1 MKKATIFNRIMS
13 HEITSVEIKSPLGRE
28 LYIYSNG
35 TWTDVLDEFGFSY
48 DPKAF
53 CQYVADVWV
62 WSEHNGVYCEILE
75 GKAEHR
81 AAINEAKELLKWFF
95 DNYDY
100 SFFPALYKKLPAKL
114 KEAVTVVLRHAEVYD
129 YDVVSIMFPSTS
141 ELSLLWKESA
151 KKQKHKAK
159 LIVRVIGDNYEFT
172 ANMFTSEV
180 VDYVDMDIIEGNF

>member
-1 MKKATIFNRIMS
+1 MKKETIFTRIMEHS
-13 HEITSVEIKSPLGRE
+13 ITSVEIKSPLGRE

-35 TWTDVLDEFGFSY
+35 SWTDVLDEFGFSY

-100 SFFPALYKKLPAKL
+100 SSFPALYKQLPARL
-114 KEAVTVVLRHAEVYD
+114 KEAVTVVLRHAELYD
-129 YDVVSIMFPSTS
+129 YGVISIMFPSTS

-151 KKQKHKAK
+151 RKQKHKAN
-159 LIVRVIGDNYEFT
+159 LIVPVIGETYEFT
-172 ANMFTSEV
+172 ANLFTGEV